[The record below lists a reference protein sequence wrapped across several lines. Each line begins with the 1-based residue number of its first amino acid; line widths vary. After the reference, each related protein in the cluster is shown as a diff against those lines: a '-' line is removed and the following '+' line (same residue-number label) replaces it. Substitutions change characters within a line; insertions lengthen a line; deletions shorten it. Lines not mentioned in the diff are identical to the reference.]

1 MNDFFNKLLIS
12 FFSFF
17 PLKKRKILL
26 FSYYGAQYGCN
37 PKYISQYITEHAKE
51 YDVVWAFSNPQNYN
65 IPGIRKVSYY
75 SLRFFY
81 ELCTAKFVITN
92 YRMPLLFQKR
102 KGQIYIQTW
111 HSSLRLKTIEKDALN
126 SLPKGYVEMALKD
139 SKEIDCLLSGC
150 KFSTTIFKSAFWYD
164 GMILEC
170 GTPRNDMFFSD
181 TKDLKDLVCRAYS
194 IPKNHKTVLYAP
206 TFRQSYGKDCYN
218 IAFPYLKRALAKR
231 FGGEWTV
238 LVKLHPH
245 LRPYS
250 KQMLAGSDAIDVTCY
265 DDIQELLGA
274 SDVLISDYSSLI
286 FDYTFTRRPCF
297 LYVPDLEEY
306 TQNDRRLYFDVK
318 ELPFIK
324 TFSNQDLI
332 DKICSF
338 DEAAYQQALELFNQQ
353 IGSFEDGTSCRTIL
367 DYINHNSKH

>member
-206 TFRQSYGKDCYN
+206 TFRQSYGK
-218 IAFPYLKRALAKR
+218 
-231 FGGEWTV
+231 
-238 LVKLHPH
+238 
-245 LRPYS
+245 
-250 KQMLAGSDAIDVTCY
+250 AI
-265 DDIQELLGA
+265 L
-274 SDVLISDYSSLI
+274 
-286 FDYTFTRRPCF
+286 
-297 LYVPDLEEY
+297 
-306 TQNDRRLYFDVK
+306 
-318 ELPFIK
+318 
-324 TFSNQDLI
+324 
-332 DKICSF
+332 
-338 DEAAYQQALELFNQQ
+338 
-353 IGSFEDGTSCRTIL
+353 
-367 DYINHNSKH
+367 